1 MKRYIDGMVSDIKDL
16 FDEQEIEK
24 LNNIR
29 EEWINRKSFWD
40 IYEEVF
46 CVIFN
51 IGSEER
57 NEMKIARCL
66 SLIRSERNISFSE
79 ERKRRHMVPNIV
91 PALPEEDIS
100 IDKELVEAYIRNCI
114 NPDAS
119 LEEDY
124 IEQCRRRVRRK
135 LEDFSRLY
143 SCIGKNT
150 INVDEYYGYVKMAYA
165 VAMDLYFLFA
175 VEDGEKNSF
184 YGLMEQQESK
194 EYRFTELHTKQK
206 ENEERIKEYVE
217 NIINALTDQEK
228 NGLKNGNNLSSYRVA
243 TEMEIYQKSEDKK
256 KLIYIKAN
264 YNCFMKLQIKS
275 IVNQQWKRIYSG
287 ETIKIQSV
295 RELYNPDLRDDF
307 SIHDDY
313 FMERMF
319 SHYLITKL
327 YEVLWASDKSLLQ
340 SQKEYIFEIVESLT
354 KLQSP
359 MLRIGLVEKVF
370 DDVSRLMKDVDYSN
384 IENYRSKLL
393 EMLTSSL
400 RPTQEDIYNTIVYAL
415 ENGIRICKGIDKVL
429 VKLDEKKK
437 SGCSEEEQNELRDK
451 WMQKL
456 LQTYGYMISGDYI
469 AIIESKYKKIISALY
484 YVLKKYE
491 GKMEC
496 LNEAIESHYH
506 ELGLNIHEIYD
517 KTDEKRAEG
526 MWRRLLDA
534 GSKQGDYRLFAYI
547 TNGFVETNKYRKE
560 S

>member
-243 TEMEIYQKSEDKK
+243 TEMEIY
-256 KLIYIKAN
+256 
-264 YNCFMKLQIKS
+264 C
-275 IVNQQWKRIYSG
+275 
-287 ETIKIQSV
+287 
-295 RELYNPDLRDDF
+295 
-307 SIHDDY
+307 
-313 FMERMF
+313 
-319 SHYLITKL
+319 
-327 YEVLWASDKSLLQ
+327 
-340 SQKEYIFEIVESLT
+340 
-354 KLQSP
+354 
-359 MLRIGLVEKVF
+359 
-370 DDVSRLMKDVDYSN
+370 
-384 IENYRSKLL
+384 
-393 EMLTSSL
+393 
-400 RPTQEDIYNTIVYAL
+400 
-415 ENGIRICKGIDKVL
+415 
-429 VKLDEKKK
+429 
-437 SGCSEEEQNELRDK
+437 
-451 WMQKL
+451 
-456 LQTYGYMISGDYI
+456 
-469 AIIESKYKKIISALY
+469 
-484 YVLKKYE
+484 
-491 GKMEC
+491 
-496 LNEAIESHYH
+496 
-506 ELGLNIHEIYD
+506 
-517 KTDEKRAEG
+517 
-526 MWRRLLDA
+526 
-534 GSKQGDYRLFAYI
+534 
-547 TNGFVETNKYRKE
+547 
-560 S
+560 